1 VKKNK
6 VSLELIDSAKRHLDE
21 NSVELIDFDELKGLM
36 TEVRDIYGR
45 LEKITGELQFLK
57 GEYRSRI
64 VGMLKAVTACRCNDE
79 DVQLIKR
86 LGNAGDDIKAEELVK
101 LYDRTAAGFRTCF
114 PFSFKYLTPSGGLPP
129 HRDWREHKI

>member
-1 VKKNK
+1 VKRNK
-6 VSLELIDSAKRHLDE
+6 VSLELIDSANRHLDE

-86 LGNAGDDIKAEELVK
+86 LGNTGDDIKAEELVK
-101 LYDRTAAGFRTCF
+101 LYARAAAGFRTCF
-114 PFSFKYLTPSGGLPP
+114 PLSFKYLTTSGGLPA
-129 HRDWREHKI
+129 RIDWREHKI